1 VPWSATDL
9 PVPVID
15 REPLGHEAFLLSPAA
30 LQALIHF
37 LHDRSEPIST
47 DRRD

>member
-1 VPWSATDL
+1 
-9 PVPVID
+9 VID
-15 REPLGHEAFLLSPAA
+15 SEPPGHEALLLSPAA
-30 LQALIHF
+30 LRALVHF